1 MIHFRQGIKNIPEI
15 CFQQGVRKAIIAP
28 GSRNAPLILAFTA
41 YPEIEC
47 LSITDERSAAYFA
60 VGVAQHSEEAVAL
73 VCTSGTAVL
82 NFAPAVAEAYYQ
94 NLPLIVI
101 TADRAVETID
111 QADGQTIRQSNIY
124 ANYIKT
130 CVELPVETVQHDDL
144 IFSDRQVSQAID
156 IALSVPCG
164 PVQINVP
171 LREPIYISLPE
182 QHSNPKIIKTI
193 YPNVSILKESLF
205 KLSGSWVSY
214 TKKLLIVGVQN
225 ENASLNELVNKL
237 AGEPD
242 VVVIGENLS
251 NISGRNIICR
261 PEVFFASL
269 LPEDKEIFKPEL
281 LITIG
286 HSAISKQMKLYLKE
300 FKAIEHWQFESSLPY
315 ADTYKSLTTIVPGS
329 AIGTL
334 EAMPLGQTKS
344 GFASVYLHQME
355 TISKRHNA
363 FVENAPLSDMSVVT
377 QLLKLVPADTVL
389 QLANS
394 TSVRWTQLFPTRSD
408 LSYFCNRGTSGI
420 DGSLSTAA
428 GYAYSSKQP
437 TLFLSG
443 DLSFIYDSNGMWN
456 NYLGGNF
463 KVVVMNNNGGNIFK
477 FIGDPQLMSGCETF
491 FTTPHHVNIKSL
503 VEAYGLNYIH
513 CDKENELVDCIN
525 KLFASDK
532 ATVLEIFTDAEL
544 NTANYKG
551 YFKNIK
557 TSTSK
562 EAV

>member
-1 MIHFRQGIKNIPEI
+1 MNHFRQGVKNIPEI
-15 CFQQGVRKAIIAP
+15 CFLQGVRKVIIAP

-41 YPEIEC
+41 HSGIEC

-60 VGVAQHSEEAVAL
+60 VGIAQHSGDAVAL

-82 NFAPAVAEAYYQ
+82 NFAPAIAEAYYQ

-101 TADRAVETID
+101 TADRAAETID
-111 QADGQTIRQSNIY
+111 QADGQTIRQSDVY
-124 ANYIKT
+124 SNYIKS
-130 CVELPVETVQHDDL
+130 CVELPVETVLPVDL
-144 IFSDRQVSQAID
+144 EFSDRHVSQAID
-156 IALSVPCG
+156 IALTIPCG

-171 LREPIYISLPE
+171 LREPIYEALPE
-182 QHSNPKIIKTI
+182 LHSYPKVIKSI
-193 YPNVSILKESLF
+193 AANVSVSTESLS
-205 KLSGSWVSY
+205 KLSASWVSY
-214 TKKLLIVGVQN
+214 TKKLIIVGVQP
-225 ENASLNELVNKL
+225 ENAALNELVNKL
-237 AGEPD
+237 ANEPD

-261 PEVFFASL
+261 PEVLFASL
-269 LPEDKEIFKPEL
+269 SPEEKVLFQPEL

-286 HSAISKQMKLYLKE
+286 HSAISKQMKLFLKE
-300 FKAIEHWQFESSLPY
+300 FQSVEHWQFESSLPY
-315 ADTYKSLTTIVPGS
+315 ADTYKCLTAILPGLS
-329 AIGTL
+329 ITTL
-334 EAMPLGQTKS
+334 KAMPLGKTAS
-344 GFASVYLHQME
+344 GFAAVYAQQMQ
-355 TISKRHNA
+355 TISKRHDA
-363 FVENAPLSDMSVVT
+363 FVVNAPLSDMSAVT
-377 QLLKLVPADTVL
+377 GLLKLVPSGTVM

-408 LSYFCNRGTSGI
+408 LTYFCNRGTSGI

-428 GYAYSSKQP
+428 GFAYSSKQN
-437 TLFLSG
+437 TLFLTG

-463 KVVVMNNNGGNIFK
+463 KIIVMNNNGGNIFK
-477 FIGDPQLMSGCETF
+477 FIGDPQLMKSCEQF

-503 VEAYGLNYIH
+503 VEAYGLEYMV
-513 CDKENELVDCIN
+513 CDKTQELEG
-525 KLFASDK
+525 KLTTLFNAPE

-557 TSTSK
+557 K
-562 EAV
+562 NP